1 VDIWDGLRIVL
12 RRWKVAVPIFLVF
25 LVAAFVG
32 GGMIAGEYKADASVI
47 LLGPNQQAAGD
58 TLDPNVASNDVN
70 AYLTGCSTCE
80 TVARATQLALL
91 ASPTRSSI
99 AEEGLST
106 DYSIVVENRSPIMLI
121 SVSDGSGSGATDT
134 LQGIID
140 RINQELEA
148 RQTDVNAP
156 TDQRI
161 TANVLAQD
169 EEASTNFGGRSRVR
183 LALMA
188 VGAAAAVA
196 AAFIVEGVIFK
207 RKRPEGEDGDEGSY
221 YGDDDD
227 EGGSHRPRH
236 GSHSSAS
243 GQAPAYPDY
252 NMPPP
257 PGSGSSTPDYGGGKD
272 YGSKDYDSIP
282 AAPTSP
288 YSSSP
293 H

>member
-1 VDIWDGLRIVL
+1 VDIWDGLRIVA
-12 RRWKVAVPIFLVF
+12 RRWKVAVPIFLIFAV
-25 LVAAFVG
+25 VAFVG
-32 GGMIAGEYKADASVI
+32 GGTIAGEYTANASVI

-58 TLDPNVASNDVN
+58 TLDPNVASTDVN

-80 TVARATQLALL
+80 TVARATQLALSS
-91 ASPTRSSI
+91 SPTKQ
-99 AEEGLST
+99 ALADEGLST
-106 DYSIVVENRSPIMLI
+106 DYTIVVENRSPIMLL
-121 SVSDGSGSGATDT
+121 SASGGSGSEATDT
-134 LQGIID
+134 LAGLID

-169 EEASTNFGGRSRVR
+169 EQAATNFGGRSRVR

-188 VGAAAAVA
+188 VGAAVAVA

-227 EGGSHRPRH
+227 EGGNHRPRH
-236 GSHSSAS
+236 GSHASAS
-243 GQAPAYPDY
+243 SQAPAYPDY
-252 NMPPP
+252 NLPPP

-272 YGSKDYDSIP
+272 YDSIP